1 VRSIL
6 RFAFV
11 VVPTAVL
18 ATAVVVGVSR
28 NGHSAAAT
36 SDGDLQR
43 DLNLASSTTLELA
56 PVGHALATISS
67 IEAAPAATPERTV
80 RPKRSSSGSR
90 GIRSRAPLVRAAPEP
105 EVAASAEES
114 QTTEVTELAG
124 AATQVTV
131 EAPAE
136 GGGVALPRPSAI
148 PVAYPGSTG
157 SDAGTVDGSGGSGGG
172 IMGGIF
178 GTVIRGG
185 GVDGD
190 HCQIHG
196 GRGGG
201 RIYTPPIYRQ
211 PRSITLGDRL
221 RGSQASGSSR
231 GSSLGDRVR
240 SSQGRSSSSG
250 SSRGSIADRVRAAR
264 GR

>member
-28 NGHSAAAT
+28 NGQSVAAT

-43 DLNLASSTTLELA
+43 DLKLASSTTLELA

-67 IEAAPAATPERTV
+67 IEALPAATPERTV

-90 GIRSRAPLVRAAPEP
+90 AIRSRAPVVRAAPERQVG
-105 EVAASAEES
+105 ESTEEA

-124 AATQVTV
+124 AATQATV

-157 SDAGTVDGSGGSGGG
+157 SDAGTVDGSGSSGGG
-172 IMGGIF
+172 LGGIF

-201 RIYTPPIYRQ
+201 RIYAPPIYRQ
-211 PRSITLGDRL
+211 PRTITLGDRL
-221 RGSQASGSSR
+221 RGAQASGSSR

-250 SSRGSIADRVRAAR
+250 SSSRGSMGDRVRAAR